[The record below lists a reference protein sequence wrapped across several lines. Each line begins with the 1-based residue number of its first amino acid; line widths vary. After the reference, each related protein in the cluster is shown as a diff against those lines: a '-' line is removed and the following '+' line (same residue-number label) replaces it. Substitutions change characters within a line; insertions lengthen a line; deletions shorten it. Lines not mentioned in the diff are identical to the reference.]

1 LPEAYH
7 ADHFEKF
14 LQQMKD
20 KTEANK
26 KPEFKKEDVFMPT
39 QKEKEEVW

>member
-7 ADHFEKF
+7 IDHFEKF
-14 LQQMKD
+14 LKQMKD
-20 KTEANK
+20 KAEENK

-39 QKEKEEVW
+39 